1 MRIFASAQ
9 PSDLKTIKAQGKR
22 IAEAW
27 QQDRGLRVEVKAI
40 KRTEAIA
47 ADRQRGFIVLE
58 SLFNTYLCHY
68 EFDGGRLVVT
78 PEQQLSTANRTYLK
92 CPASLILQSEPAN
105 PFWRDCVA
113 KYAAATKELTRERLA
128 GNVTLFLAIKYET
141 REYGEPFFILQKD
154 EGQWFGIDCYGERKP
169 LSVGLDVVHEHCPS
183 LIDTHSL
190 KPMDTSELAPDCI
203 VAGGVIYKEC
213 GDRAIVLGRPKTRA
227 ETIADS
233 FTFLLPPTFDL
244 HGDGIWT

>member
-9 PSDLKTIKAQGKR
+9 PSDLKTIKAQGQR

-78 PEQQLSTANRTYLK
+78 PEQQLSTASRTYLN

-113 KYAAATKELTRERLA
+113 KYAAATKELTRERLG

-141 REYGEPFFILQKD
+141 REYGEPFFIIQKD
-154 EGQWFGIDCYGERKP
+154 EGQWFGIDCYGDRKP
-169 LSVGLDVVHEHCPS
+169 LSLDLDVIHEHCPS
-183 LIDTHSL
+183 IIDTDSL

-203 VAGGVIYKEC
+203 VAGGVIYKES

-233 FTFLLPPTFDL
+233 FPYMLPPTFDL
-244 HGDGIWT
+244 HGDSIWT